1 MKTPFLTDV
10 QKLKSGLI
18 LFRRSDVQHK
28 NWYCRVKVPNSGRYK
43 TISLKTADMRE
54 ATDKAFDIDGDIR
67 FRIRHDV
74 PVFDKSFAEVAK
86 EYSDLQKRKAGIGEI
101 TRERWITVDG
111 HIRLHLIPYIGNHQ
125 ITTIHEDHWTEYP
138 FWRKEN
144 NAPKKVKKH
153 PLHKQPKARKKEDG
167 DEEHQPAK
175 NGSIRLEM
183 MTFRAIMNYAARKNY
198 IRESQV
204 PRGPMP
210 EDKSRREEFTATE
223 YRKLHTFAREWI
235 KKGDKAASVWYRD
248 MAYNFMLVMANTG
261 MRTMEARNLKWRD
274 ISARTDRQGRPFV
287 AINVRGKGKY
297 RELVAAPNVGT
308 YLDRI
313 KALSKAT
320 KPDDP
325 VFSNA
330 DGKPAS
336 SLYKAPIRS
345 LLEESGLLYSVNGS
359 RRSTYCFRH
368 TYATFRLMEGIDV
381 YFLAKQ
387 MGTSVKM
394 IEDHY
399 GHITPAKNAERI
411 LAGIPGWEPLAEGD
425 SGERDASPKA
435 SRADSVN
442 AGAAGKAAKKPRK
455 K

>member
-1 MKTPFLTDV
+1 MLYYQCTTPLQTTQNQGVRILKYTDCTQSKAMKTPFLTDV

-74 PVFDKSFAEVAK
+74 PVFDKSFAEVAR

-144 NAPKKVKKH
+144 NAPKKAKKH
-153 PLHKQPKARKKEDG
+153 PLHKQPKARRKKDG

-308 YLDRI
+308 YDKVIFSLMSDHPAQNQ
-313 KALSKAT
+313 KAGHGIFANY
-320 KPDDP
+320 PEDWMQHYAENGYEAIYP
-325 VFSNA
+325 VR
-330 DGKPAS
+330 K
-336 SLYKAPIRS
+336 
-345 LLEESGLLYSVNGS
+345 
-359 RRSTYCFRH
+359 
-368 TYATFRLMEGIDV
+368 
-381 YFLAKQ
+381 
-387 MGTSVKM
+387 
-394 IEDHY
+394 
-399 GHITPAKNAERI
+399 HI
-411 LAGIPGWEPLAEGD
+411 PLAEGAFSWNSLYQYKRLTSVPAARRGCRAKRWRGD
-425 SGERDASPKA
+425 PLAWPLPCSCGHGYRQQRWWYELDAG
-435 SRADSVN
+435 
-442 AGAAGKAAKKPRK
+442 GA
-455 K
+455 